1 MGVREKRKGSYHPDM
16 RQKSSETIEKWE
28 KIMEIRLENFYEK
41 QAKDFVTLSI
51 KSIHNIGVWT
61 LSHVIYIEIM

>member
-1 MGVREKRKGSYHPDM
+1 
-16 RQKSSETIEKWE
+16 
-28 KIMEIRLENFYEK
+28 MEVRLENFYEK

-51 KSIHNIGVWT
+51 KSIRNIGVWT